1 MNRIQK
7 SRNLQID
14 TLRGIAC
21 ILLVAYHV
29 IGSSASVG
37 LKISDGLYRELNDI
51 LAYIRMPLFT
61 FLSGFVYAYRPF
73 TDNPGKFIKGKV
85 RRLLMPMVIVGTLFA
100 VMQAWAPGSNSST
113 QNWFL
118 LHVIPVG
125 HFWFIEAIFIIFML
139 IIPLEIIGGI
149 SNLRNATIV
158 FCLSIFLYSS
168 NLDIPY
174 FAISGAI
181 YLLPFFLSGVI
192 LQRFDF
198 MSEISVKM
206 GVFILIF
213 ITLILVLIYTELLVN
228 DSKRT
233 LVSLLIGILGCIGL
247 LSLKFESYFIA
258 RIGAYS
264 YTIYLFH
271 VFFTAGSRI
280 VLTKLGYFELNVI
293 IVASLLAGIIG
304 PIILENIFDK
314 YSSTRILLLGKS
326 KLKTV

>member
-1 MNRIQK
+1 MNRIKK

-29 IGSSASVG
+29 IGSSDSVG

-51 LAYIRMPLFT
+51 LAYLRMPLFT
-61 FLSGFVYAYRPF
+61 FLSGVVYAYRPF
-73 TDNPGKFIKGKV
+73 TDSPGKFIKGKV
-85 RRLLMPMVIVGTLFA
+85 RRLLMPMLIVGTLFA
-100 VMQAWAPGSNSST
+100 VMQAWAPGSNNST
-113 QNWFL
+113 QNWSL

-149 SNLRNATIV
+149 SNVRNATIV
-158 FCLSIFLYSS
+158 FCLSIFLYLS

-181 YLLPFFLSGVI
+181 YLLPFFLSGVA
-192 LQRFDF
+192 LQQSDLI
-198 MSEISVKM
+198 EKINIKV
-206 GVFILIF
+206 GVFILA
-213 ITLILVLIYTELLVN
+213 ITTLMLVLIYTQLLVS

-233 LVSLLIGILGCIGL
+233 LVSLLVGILGCIGL

-271 VFFTAGSRI
+271 VFFTAGCRI
-280 VLTKLGYFELNVI
+280 ILTKLGHFELNTI
-293 IVASLLAGIIG
+293 FIASLLAGIIG

-314 YSSTRILLLGKS
+314 YSSTRMLLLGKS
-326 KLKTV
+326 KLRAA

>member
-1 MNRIQK
+1 MNK

-61 FLSGFVYAYRPF
+61 FLSGVVYAYRPF
-73 TDNPGKFIKGKV
+73 TENSGKFIKGKI

-125 HFWFIEAIFIIFML
+125 HFWFIEAIFILFML

-149 SNLRNATIV
+149 SNIRNATI
-158 FCLSIFLYSS
+158 LSFVSMLLYLS
-168 NLDIPY
+168 NLDTQY

-181 YLLPFFLSGVI
+181 YLMPFFISGVVM
-192 LQRFDF
+192 QRFDLINK
-198 MSEISVKM
+198 ISFKTSVL
-206 GVFILIF
+206 ILAVT
-213 ITLILVLIYTELLVN
+213 TLMLVLIYTQLLVS

-258 RIGAYS
+258 RIGTSS

-271 VFFTAGSRI
+271 VFFTAGCRI
-280 VLTKLGYFELNVI
+280 VLTKLGDFELNVI
-293 IVASLLAGIIG
+293 IIASLLGGIIG
-304 PIILENIFDK
+304 PIVLERIFDK
-314 YSSTRILLLGKS
+314 HSSTRILLLGKS
-326 KLKTV
+326 KLKAV

>member
-1 MNRIQK
+1 MNQIIK

-29 IGSSASVG
+29 IGSSGSVG
-37 LKISDGLYRELNDI
+37 LKISDGLYREINDV

-61 FLSGFVYAYRPF
+61 FLSGVVYAYRPF
-73 TDNPGKFIKGKV
+73 TKNLGTFVKGKI
-85 RRLLMPMVIVGTLFA
+85 RRLLIPMFIVGTLFA

-118 LHVIPVG
+118 LHIIPVA

-139 IIPLEIIGGI
+139 VIPLEIIGGI
-149 SNLRNATIV
+149 SNGRNSAILLCV
-158 FCLSIFLYSS
+158 SILVYLSDL
-168 NLDIPY
+168 NVAY

-192 LQRFDF
+192 LQRFEL
-198 MSEISVKM
+198 MNRINIKM
-206 GVFILIF
+206 GM
-213 ITLILVLIYTELLVN
+213 LILVVIIFMLALIYTEQLVAAP
-228 DSKRT
+228 KRT
-233 LVSLLIGILGCIGL
+233 FTSLFIGIFGCIGL
-247 LSLKFESYFIA
+247 LSLKIKSSIVA
-258 RIGAYS
+258 RIGVYS

-280 VLTKLGYFELNVI
+280 VLSKFGLFDLNFI
-293 IVASLLAGIIG
+293 FIVSLLAGVIG
-304 PIILENIFDK
+304 PIVLEKICDRN
-314 YSSTRILLLGKS
+314 SSTRILLLGKS
-326 KLKTV
+326 KIRIA

>member
-1 MNRIQK
+1 MNRIKK

-61 FLSGFVYAYRPF
+61 FLSGVVYAYRPF
-73 TDNPGKFIKGKV
+73 TDNSGKFIKGKI
-85 RRLLMPMVIVGTLFA
+85 RRLLMPMLIVGTLFA

-113 QNWFL
+113 QNWLL

-139 IIPLEIIGGI
+139 IIPFEIIGGI
-149 SNLRNATIV
+149 SNIRNATIL
-158 FCLSIFLYSS
+158 FFLSILLYLS

-181 YLLPFFLSGVI
+181 YLLPFFLSGVVV
-192 LQRFDF
+192 QRFELI
-198 MSEISVKM
+198 SKVSVKS
-206 GVFILIF
+206 GVFLLAL
-213 ITLILVLIYTELLVN
+213 ITLILVLIYIELLAS